1 MKEIV
6 KAFQAAK
13 RIDEVDFM
21 VFFRVSDEYVALFDD
36 AHIINGKIGIPILV
50 KKFTDGQVPYLV
62 IKEDHLVA
70 VLQQL
75 GNQGVENYKIIETQE
90 FDL

>member
-6 KAFQAAK
+6 KAFQVAK
-13 RIDEVDFM
+13 RIDEVDFV
-21 VFFRVSDEYVALFDD
+21 VFFRVNDEYVVLFDD
-36 AHIINGKIGIPILV
+36 AYMIKGKTGIPILV
-50 KKFTDGQVPYLV
+50 KKFTDGHVPYLV